1 MLKSVE
7 SLSSSHHWEIHGKR
21 SADDRNERIKTGS
34 LVCFRIVEEEV
45 LAALDEA
52 EFSMR
57 LTLRFV
63 AEPGED
69 DQDEDD
75 VAKDIAEWGAFGFML
90 VLGVLF
96 FAEARPASVD
106 SRLPLDPPLRRRDE

>member
-1 MLKSVE
+1 MASEAQMIGYELV
-7 SLSSSHHWEIHGKR
+7 
-21 SADDRNERIKTGS
+21 KTGS
-34 LVCFRIVEEEV
+34 LVCLRIVEEEV

-57 LTLRFV
+57 LSLRFV

-75 VAKDIAEWGAFGFML
+75 VAEDIAEWGAFEFMF
-90 VLGVLF
+90 VLGVLS
-96 FAEARPASVD
+96 FAEARPRIG
-106 SRLPLDPPLRRRDE
+106 RLPPSLGSSAPA